1 VEKKMQINGY
11 QLAEEIGRGD
21 TAVVYHAMD
30 SQGRD
35 VALKVSLDDDPFR
48 IRQMKQEAHVLAW
61 LKDDAV
67 PQYYDYFEFE
77 DKACLVLELIRGHA
91 FDMLLQ
97 MQKEAFA
104 ERTVIHWAL
113 HLSQVLHKL
122 HTHETPHI
130 YSFLAPAH
138 VMLAN
143 SGQIYLLDYGK
154 VLAYHPDTQ
163 YPALGLAGYSPP
175 EQYVGKPEPRSDIF
189 SLGVLLYEIT
199 TRRDPRIS
207 HAAFLFHVMPPR
219 SLNPALS
226 PEFERIVLKAVEHK
240 ASDRFATMAEMR
252 EELLALSQ
260 AKR

>member
-1 VEKKMQINGY
+1 MRINGY
-11 QLAEEIGRGD
+11 ELGEEIGRGD
-21 TAVVYHAMD
+21 TAAVYHALD
-30 SQGRD
+30 AQGRE
-35 VALKVSLDDDPFR
+35 VALKISLDDDPFR
-48 IRQMKQEAHVLAW
+48 IRQMKQEADVLAW

-67 PQYYDYFEFE
+67 PECYDYFEHE
-77 DKACLVLELIRGHA
+77 GKACLVLELIQGQA
-91 FDMLLQ
+91 FDLLLQ

-104 ERTVIHWAL
+104 EHDVIHWAL
-113 HLSQVLHKL
+113 HLTNALDKL
-122 HTHETPHI
+122 HSHAIPHI

-143 SGQIYLLDYGK
+143 SGQVYLLDYGK

-189 SLGVLLYEIT
+189 SLGVFLYELT

-219 SLNPALS
+219 SINPNLS

-240 ASDRFATMAEMR
+240 ASERFATVADMHAA
-252 EELLALSQ
+252 LLALS
-260 AKR
+260 KLKL